1 MQSPEMQQLLQN
13 PEMLQAF
20 LQQMGPQMAAM
31 QGGAGGMPPL
41 FNPANFGGPAM
52 PAPPAIELSQE
63 DNEAIERL
71 QALGFPRNDC
81 IQAFLACDKNENLAA
96 NFLLNDSMGP

>member
-1 MQSPEMQQLLQN
+1 MMQSPEMQQLLQN

-41 FNPANFGGPAM
+41 FNPANFGGLM
-52 PAPPAIELSQE
+52 GEPPRKMTPSSSIVSWPGLTDDQGSEMDAKEYVAVR
-63 DNEAIERL
+63 DRY
-71 QALGFPRNDC
+71 GH
-81 IQAFLACDKNENLAA
+81 DKY
-96 NFLLNDSMGP
+96 DQ